1 MYPSVQGFL
10 GFLQMRNAMQIVLYF
25 SNSLL
30 RLLVKSVLDYVSWCA
45 CGDDFLWSGIDVS
58 ILSRWQASLANEKNM
73 LAGQVKKLM
82 RDVAKVVTIK
92 TIWTLEP

>member
-30 RLLVKSVLDYVSWCA
+30 RLLEKSVLDYVS
-45 CGDDFLWSGIDVS
+45 
-58 ILSRWQASLANEKNM
+58 
-73 LAGQVKKLM
+73 
-82 RDVAKVVTIK
+82 
-92 TIWTLEP
+92 